1 MVYSKLAAS
10 FYLVVGIF
18 NIGLWIMLIITGGVD
33 SFQEEKI
40 SFIFHW
46 ASELGMAVML
56 IITGIRLFKVPENAR
71 PLFYFSSG
79 LLLIAIIGALV
90 WYLVHFDPAMVVMG
104 AVITAITL
112 LLVVIQRPGGRD
124 MLYLLTGIIL
134 YGTINVAG
142 EAIQKGLQSITLY
155 NGLLLAATLL
165 LTRIIWKKK
174 GILMDRDSRES

>member
-1 MVYSKLAAS
+1 MKNSRRPKKLKVNGHDPDS
-10 FYLVVGIF
+10 RLCFRKKSIF
-18 NIGLWIMLIITGGVD
+18 ETN
-33 SFQEEKI
+33 
-40 SFIFHW
+40 
-46 ASELGMAVML
+46 
-56 IITGIRLFKVPENAR
+56 
-71 PLFYFSSG
+71 
-79 LLLIAIIGALV
+79 

-112 LLVVIQRPGGRD
+112 LLVIIQHPGARD

-165 LTRIIWKKK
+165 LTRIIWKNK